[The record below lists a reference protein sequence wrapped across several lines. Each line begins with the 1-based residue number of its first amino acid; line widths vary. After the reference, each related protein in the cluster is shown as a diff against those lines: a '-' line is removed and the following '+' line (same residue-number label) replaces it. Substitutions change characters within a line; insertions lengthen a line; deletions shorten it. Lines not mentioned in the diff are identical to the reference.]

1 MDSPKDVIIMK
12 ILFTLA
18 FFQLLFASAWGQDTL
33 EVIKYFPNTEQISV
47 HYYVLKS
54 DTSIKHGSFTEYF
67 PMSYAQRKGY
77 HGGLS
82 AAYRFVKS
90 EGRYAYGQKNGYWKE
105 YSRVEVLA
113 DEGSYKNDLKVGIWK
128 HYACPDRVIEEHDY
142 TSGQD
147 IPLNLHFGCRYPSI
161 AVELGLSGT
170 IHFSYKLNANCTV
183 SDFKVLKSPHKSFTD
198 ELTKYFSS
206 FANIPAQ
213 PCQCKERQEVSFMR
227 FSLN

>member
-1 MDSPKDVIIMK
+1 MK
-12 ILFTLA
+12 KLFTFV
-18 FFQLLFASAWGQDTL
+18 FFQFVFANAWSQDTL
-33 EVIKYFPNTEQISV
+33 EVIKHFPNTEQISL

-105 YSRVEVLA
+105 YSAVSVLS
-113 DEGSYKNDLKVGIWK
+113 DEGSYMNDLKVGIWK
-128 HYACPDRVIEEHDY
+128 HYACPERLVEEHDY

-147 IPLNLHFGCRYPSI
+147 IPLKLHFGCRYPSI

-170 IHFSYKLNANCTV
+170 VHFSFKLNSDCTV
-183 SDFKVLKSPHKSFTD
+183 SDFKILTSPHKSFSE
-198 ELTKYFSS
+198 ELTRH
-206 FANIPAQ
+206 FATFAKAPASG
-213 PCQCKERQEVSFMR
+213 CQCKERQEVSFMI